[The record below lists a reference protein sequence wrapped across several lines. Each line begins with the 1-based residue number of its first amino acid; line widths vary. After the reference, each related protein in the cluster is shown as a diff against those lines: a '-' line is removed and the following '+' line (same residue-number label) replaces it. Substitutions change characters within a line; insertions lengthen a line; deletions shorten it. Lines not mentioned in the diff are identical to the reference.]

1 MQGMDDQS
9 YYFCVAK
16 RVWCN
21 NYQTGMIFSLQSPHT
36 SSVIVVHA
44 SAANHGAGMDDG
56 SLSLVNRR

>member
-21 NYQTGMIFSLQSPHT
+21 NYQTGMIFSSVT
-36 SSVIVVHA
+36 SQ
-44 SAANHGAGMDDG
+44 
-56 SLSLVNRR
+56 

>member
-44 SAANHGAGMDDG
+44 SAAIMVQAWMTDR
-56 SLSLVNRR
+56 SLL